1 MRQLDRLKLHIYL
14 FPFMKR
20 IFLFLAISMFA
31 LVSLAQLNPQAAN
44 YEKVFWQN
52 IEKLK
57 TLDPETAAS
66 SYQSAT
72 GLAETNLA
80 KLKKSAPDYDVSKH
94 DAAIKPYLDRMAAS
108 GNSQLAANDKR
119 ALDATIASFTRDP
132 MNLANYVPRPSSSSP
147 R

>member
-1 MRQLDRLKLHIYL
+1 
-14 FPFMKR
+14 
-20 IFLFLAISMFA
+20 MFA

-72 GLAETNLA
+72 GLA
-80 KLKKSAPDYDVSKH
+80 
-94 DAAIKPYLDRMAAS
+94 
-108 GNSQLAANDKR
+108 
-119 ALDATIASFTRDP
+119 
-132 MNLANYVPRPSSSSP
+132 
-147 R
+147 